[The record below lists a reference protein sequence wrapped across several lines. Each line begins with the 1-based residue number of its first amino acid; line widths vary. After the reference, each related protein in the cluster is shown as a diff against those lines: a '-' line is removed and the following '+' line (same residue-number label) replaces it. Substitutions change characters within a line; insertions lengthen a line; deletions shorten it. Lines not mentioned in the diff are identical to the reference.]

1 MKKIGLVIIMIVLLV
16 TVANA
21 ASINGEFEGKPIIK
35 MKSNGKELKVQ
46 DVPAIL
52 YNGRTMVPV
61 GMLRDLGANVTW
73 DQATYTVDV
82 KLLTTTETITA
93 IDTLDDLRSFVES
106 AKQISKNNGI
116 ILSSYNVVT
125 DEYGTFLKA
134 VYSPPPHL
142 SNEQQVNNI
151 GIILS
156 LMTILDYNV
165 DETIVEIINDSGQSQ
180 GTITVSYF
188 EAKRF
193 VRGEITNNTFIS
205 SWNTNNYNVNIPQSN
220 INVEPVDNTALC
232 SIVNKKYDD
241 LIRVTEESLGSSGFG
256 KSSRMTD
263 TINSIEEDR
272 VNELTLYGC
281 QQ

>member
-1 MKKIGLVIIMIVLLV
+1 MKKIILVIMMLVLLA
-16 TVANA
+16 TIANA
-21 ASINGEFEGKPIIK
+21 ASVNGNFEGNPIIK
-35 MKSNGKELKVQ
+35 MKSNGKILPVG

-52 YNGRTMVPV
+52 YNGRTMVPI
-61 GMLRDLGANVTW
+61 GMLRNLGATVEW
-73 DQATYTVDV
+73 DQKTQSVDV
-82 KLLTTTETITA
+82 RLPAITETITA

-134 VYSPPPHL
+134 VYAPPSHL

-156 LMTILDYNV
+156 MMTILDYNV
-165 DETIVEIINDSGQSQ
+165 DETIVEIRNASGQSQ

-205 SWNTNNYNVNIPQSN
+205 SWKTNNYNVNIPQSN

-263 TINSIEEDR
+263 AINSIEEDR
-272 VNELTLYGC
+272 INELTLYGC